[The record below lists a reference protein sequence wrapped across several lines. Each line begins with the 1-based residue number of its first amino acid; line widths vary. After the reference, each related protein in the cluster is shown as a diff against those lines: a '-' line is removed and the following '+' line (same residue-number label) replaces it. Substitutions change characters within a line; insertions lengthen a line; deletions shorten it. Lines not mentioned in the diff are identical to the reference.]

1 MNLSYLRQHYSK
13 QGLWSLFVIAAFP
26 AHVWTF
32 VLVMRD
38 FSWVSERTNAWDAIG
53 VGAYGLLF
61 AFFESAFILLMALLL
76 GFLISKSWEEDKRN
90 AVLAVLVLV
99 ASIWSI
105 LGQLYFLLE
114 ISFPERIMNWLAASG
129 HPLRILYATGS
140 ILVAPTVLL
149 PVYGTLKSE
158 KVPGLIQGLADRIST
173 LVGLYLFFDFIGL
186 IIVVIRNL

>member
-1 MNLSYLRQHYSK
+1 LNLSYLRQHYSK

-114 ISFPERIMNWLAASG
+114 ISFP
-129 HPLRILYATGS
+129 
-140 ILVAPTVLL
+140 
-149 PVYGTLKSE
+149 
-158 KVPGLIQGLADRIST
+158 
-173 LVGLYLFFDFIGL
+173 
-186 IIVVIRNL
+186 